1 MKINLLVL
9 LSILLISTP
18 IFAQQYGTFKDPR
31 DGRVYKTVK
40 IGNQEWMAENLN
52 ADRFMNGDLIQHGKT
67 NEQWHSALTSKK
79 AAWCNFENN
88 SSYSQ
93 KYGKLYNYF
102 AVNDSRG
109 LAPPG
114 WHIAKEEEWKELIA
128 YLEENGL
135 SGSSLKKKSFWKNEK
150 QNKDSTDF
158 AALPSGARFRTGEF
172 LTNEEYWFGWIAN
185 NETEGY
191 YLSNNNNRIER
202 FKEKGMG
209 VSVRCV
215 KD

>member
-9 LSILLISTP
+9 IAILGINAP
-18 IFAQQYGTFKDPR
+18 IFAQQFGTVKDPR

-40 IGNQEWMAENLN
+40 IGNKVWMAENLN
-52 ADRFMNGDLIQHGKT
+52 VDRFRNGDLIQHAKT
-67 NEQWHSALTSKK
+67 DEQWHNALKNKK

-88 SSYSQ
+88 SSYSP

-102 AVNDSRG
+102 AINDFRG

-114 WHIAKEEEWKELIA
+114 WHIATEEEWKELIS

-150 QNKDSTDF
+150 PSRDSTDF

-172 LTNEEYWFGWIAN
+172 LTNEEYWFAWIAH

-191 YLSNNNNRIER
+191 YLSSKNNRIER
-202 FKEKGMG
+202 SKEKGMG
-209 VSVRCV
+209 LSVRCV